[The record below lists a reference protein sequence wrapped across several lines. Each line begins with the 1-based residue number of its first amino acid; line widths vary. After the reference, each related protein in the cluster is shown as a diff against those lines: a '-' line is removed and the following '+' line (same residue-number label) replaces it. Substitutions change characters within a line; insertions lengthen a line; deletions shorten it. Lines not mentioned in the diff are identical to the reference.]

1 MRSPSVAATG
11 VPSEVKPMLENLASL
26 AGRLLLAA
34 IFVVE
39 GWLKINQYEGTVKY
53 MLAYGIPGALLPLVI
68 VTELACGLL
77 IAAGLFTRFAAIALC
92 GFCLL
97 TAWFFHRDFSNAEQ
111 EIHFYKNLAMA
122 GGFLLLAAHGA
133 GAWSLDAW
141 LRRRNILPQT

>member
-1 MRSPSVAATG
+1 MPATAQ
-11 VPSEVKPMLENLASL
+11 NLAAL

-34 IFVVE
+34 IFIVE

-68 VTELACGLL
+68 VTELACGVLV
-77 IAAGLFTRFAAIALC
+77 AVGLFTRFSALALG

-97 TAWFFHRDFSNAEQ
+97 TAWFFHRDFSNPEQ

-122 GGFLLLAAHGA
+122 GGFLLLAASGP
-133 GAWSLDAW
+133 GGWSFDAVA
-141 LRRRNILPQT
+141 RRRGEARRQT